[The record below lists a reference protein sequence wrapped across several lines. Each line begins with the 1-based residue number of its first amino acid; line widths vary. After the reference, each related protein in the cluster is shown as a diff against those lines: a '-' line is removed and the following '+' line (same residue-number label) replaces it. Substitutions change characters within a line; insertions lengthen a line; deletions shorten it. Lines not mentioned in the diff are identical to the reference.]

1 MPDQTEG
8 LARLGR
14 RDAAPPSRYGS
25 TGAGM
30 FRTLCR
36 ILIRP
41 RSCKQS
47 PSGSP
52 PGQPSASRVAHGA
65 DLMFGWLSKK
75 RAKTDPHRIAE
86 TAGAIIA
93 DYGDFLEK
101 NLAGAAIQDE
111 QQLPH
116 SKETI
121 LAALLV
127 ALATQDFPVARRLAL
142 VDCAMYL
149 SYFQKDVGVHPLRQ
163 LGIDMTK
170 FDVASMSGE
179 NLVALMSSSPAGK
192 EKYDQFFPLVQADI
206 NRIGER
212 VNEADRLWS
221 AARKGSEST

>member
-1 MPDQTEG
+1 
-8 LARLGR
+8 
-14 RDAAPPSRYGS
+14 
-25 TGAGM
+25 
-30 FRTLCR
+30 
-36 ILIRP
+36 
-41 RSCKQS
+41 
-47 PSGSP
+47 
-52 PGQPSASRVAHGA
+52 
-65 DLMFGWLSKK
+65 MFGWLSKK

-149 SYFQKDVGVHPLRQ
+149 SYFQKDVGVHPLHQ